1 MKKLLLS
8 LLLLAYSLLGVLA
21 LISAVTEAAVI
32 QNTVYLVIGPS
43 GTISGQSGTDQR
55 ALHLKHTI
63 VYKAAVGSELPL
75 PDGRA
80 GLNFLGYASTSNG
93 ELDYIAH
100 VPSVNRQILYAMWE
114 PSTSVRSETPIPD
127 TDRYLLLA
135 DLYLS
140 TGEGVF
146 DPRYQFSYKASEGD
160 PSAVN
165 FTEYYMTATFE
176 AGYTFQLRSKQP
188 LISGNSGTVYPNL
201 QSGKQGLGFSLPTG
215 AGKVSPNRTIDL
227 IEVLGSPAVYNS
239 VDFVFA
245 NGVQAGSLRFK
256 RACTVN
262 IYVVFYDNGG
272 WVKFYVELA

>member
-1 MKKLLLS
+1 MKKLVLS
-8 LLLLAYSLLGVLA
+8 LLILAYSFLGVLA
-21 LISAVTEAAVI
+21 LKSAVTEAAVI

-43 GTISGQSGTDQR
+43 ATIQGQAGTDQR
-55 ALHLKHTI
+55 ALNLKHAI
-63 VYKAAVGSELPL
+63 VFKAAVGTTLPL
-75 PDGRA
+75 PDPRA
-80 GLNFLGYASTSNG
+80 GLQFLGYATPAGG
-93 ELDYIAH
+93 ELDYIAQ
-100 VPSVNRQILYAMWE
+100 VPSVNRQILYAMWA
-114 PSTSVRSETPIPD
+114 PSTNPRSETPIPD

-140 TGEGVF
+140 PAEGVF

-176 AGYTFQLRSKQP
+176 AGYTFHLRSKQP

-201 QSGKQGLGFSLPTG
+201 QSQKEGLGYSLPTG

-227 IEVLGSPAVYNS
+227 IEVLGSPAVYNA

-245 NGVQAGSLRFK
+245 NGVSAGGLRFK